1 MRGALLQ
8 VKDLKKHFPLTKGA
22 LLQKVVGHVK
32 AVDGISFDVFDGDVF
47 GIVGESGC
55 GKTTTLKM
63 VLGLEHLSDGEI
75 IFDGRDVT
83 RLTGSDLQ
91 WYRRSVQCM
100 FQDPYSSLNPRMKV
114 GVFLRQPLDIHCK
127 LSKAETKDRINSAL
141 DEVCLSRS
149 SADLYPHEFSGG
161 QRQRIALARAIV
173 LEPRLVVLDEPVSAL
188 DVSVQAQLMNLLL
201 DIKEER
207 GFSYL
212 VIAHNLSVVRYLCNR
227 MAVMYLG
234 KIVEY
239 GDSEE
244 IYRRRL
250 HPYTKALFS
259 AALPAEPDAV
269 DEEIILSGEVP
280 SPICVPSGC
289 HFHPRCLYAQ
299 DVCREVEPLLEE
311 AERDHQVSCHFWRDI
326 E

>member
-1 MRGALLQ
+1 MSGALLQ
-8 VKDLKKHFPLTKGA
+8 TRNLKKYFPLTKGA
-22 LLQKVVGHVK
+22 LFHKVIGHVK
-32 AVDGISFDVFDGDVF
+32 AVDGVSFDVFEGDVF

-63 VLGLEHLSDGEI
+63 ILGLEDQTDGEI
-75 IFDGRDVT
+75 FFADKDVS
-83 RLTGSDLQ
+83 RLEGKDLK

-114 GVFLRQPLDIHCK
+114 GDFLREPIDIHMK
-127 LSKAETKDRINSAL
+127 LSKAETTDRINRAL

-149 SADLYPHEFSGG
+149 CADLYPHEFSGG

-207 GFSYL
+207 GFTYL

-269 DEEIILSGEVP
+269 EEEIILSGEVP
-280 SPICVPSGC
+280 SPISAPSGC

-299 DVCREVEPLLEE
+299 DVCREAEPLLGE
-311 AERDHQVSCHFWRDI
+311 AERDHQVACHFWRGI

>member
-1 MRGALLQ
+1 MSGALLQ
-8 VKDLKKHFPLTKGA
+8 TRNLKKHFPLTKGA
-22 LLQKVVGHVK
+22 LIHRVIGHVK
-32 AVDGISFDVFDGDVF
+32 AVDGISFDVFEGDVF

-63 VLGLEHLSDGEI
+63 ILGLEDQTDGEI
-75 IFDGRDVT
+75 IFDDRDVS
-83 RLTGSDLQ
+83 RLTGKELK
-91 WYRRSVQCM
+91 WYRRSVQTM

-114 GVFLRQPLDIHCK
+114 GDFLREPISIHLK
-127 LSKAETKDRINSAL
+127 LNKAETTDRINRVL
-141 DEVCLSRS
+141 DEVCLCRS

-234 KIVEY
+234 KIVEC

-244 IYRRRL
+244 IYQRRL

-280 SPICVPSGC
+280 SPISAPSGC

-311 AERDHQVSCHFWRDI
+311 VERDHQVSCHFWRDI

>member
-1 MRGALLQ
+1 MKGALLR
-8 VKDLKKHFPLTKGA
+8 VKDLKKHFAVTKGA
-22 LLQKVVGHVK
+22 LLRKVVGYVK
-32 AVDGISFDVFDGDVF
+32 AVDGISFDVFEGDVF

-75 IFDGRDVT
+75 NFDDRDVT
-83 RLTGSDLQ
+83 RLTGSDLK

-114 GVFLRQPLDIHCK
+114 GDFLREPLDIHWK
-127 LSKAETKDRINSAL
+127 LSKVETNDRINSAL

-234 KIVEY
+234 KIVEC

-280 SPICVPSGC
+280 SPICAPSGC

-299 DVCREVEPLLEE
+299 DVCREAEPLLEQ